1 MQAIRT
7 RQELEAAVKAAL
19 RDFRRC
25 LAAASVETPPPE
37 LAYELDIR
45 WPPHRA
51 PGALRG
57 RGAVCSFFWPER
69 GEFLK
74 VGKAGS
80 GTEPRYRYQHYGD
93 KAGSTLFKDLRANCR
108 ELGVPCE
115 DEALRDWMH
124 ENLAR
129 ADILLAPGY
138 DELVLS
144 LLEAFLHLRW
154 RPRYEGSRGR
164 RG

>member
-1 MQAIRT
+1 MRAIRT
-7 RQELEAAVKAAL
+7 PEELAAVVEAAL

-25 LAAASVETPPPE
+25 LAASSARPPPE
-37 LAYELDIR
+37 FEYELDVR
-45 WPPHRA
+45 WPPHES
-51 PGALRG
+51 PGPLKG
-57 RGAVCSFFWPER
+57 RGAVYSFFWPER

-74 VGKAGS
+74 VGKAGY
-80 GTEPRYRYQHYGD
+80 GTEARYRYQHYGD
-93 KAGSTLFKDLRANCR
+93 RAGSTLFKDLKADCR

-115 DEALRDWMH
+115 DGALKDWMYA
-124 ENLAR
+124 NLAR

-138 DELVLS
+138 DEFVLS

-154 RPRYEGSRGR
+154 RPRYEGNRGR